1 MFRRKNV
8 KRGERE
14 TGSPLVPRPRFRHHG
29 FPMKRYRGF
38 LFDADN
44 TLFDYDRAEREAL
57 AETIREMI
65 PNAPVESGLA
75 LYRPINAGFW
85 ARFEEGAVTLE
96 ELKPGRFRELLEAL
110 SASGDPAA
118 ISDHYLSV
126 LATKA
131 YLYPHARRTL
141 EKLRQR
147 ASLCLVT
154 NGLASVQRG
163 RLQKAGIGGLFTAVL
178 ISEEIGVSKPDP
190 EFFRMAA
197 QALGLAPAD
206 LLCVG
211 DSPKSDIGGARGF
224 GIDTCWYAQEAAAWP
239 ESEPA
244 PLYTIRDLRELE
256 RFVPGL

>member
-1 MFRRKNV
+1 
-8 KRGERE
+8 
-14 TGSPLVPRPRFRHHG
+14 
-29 FPMKRYRGF
+29 MKRYRGF

-57 AETIREMI
+57 TETIREMV
-65 PNAPVESGLA
+65 PSAPVDTVLA
-75 LYRPINAGFW
+75 LYRPINAEFW
-85 ARFEEGAVTLE
+85 RRFEEGTVTLE
-96 ELKPGRFRELLEAL
+96 ELKPGRFRALLEAF
-110 SASGDPAA
+110 SASGAFGATGDPAA
-118 ISDHYLSV
+118 MSNRYLSV

-131 YLYPHARRTL
+131 YLSPHARKTL

-163 RLQKAGIGGLFTAVL
+163 RLEKAGIGGLFTAVL

-190 EFFRMAA
+190 TFFRMAA
-197 QALGLAPAD
+197 EALGLPPAD

-211 DSPKSDIGGARGF
+211 DSPKSDIRGARAF
-224 GIDTCWYAQEAAAWP
+224 GIDTCWYAQDAATWP
-239 ESEPA
+239 EAEPA

-256 RFVPGL
+256 RFAPGQ